1 MKLVPKSLQLVLPAA
16 TARYLPLLLFGQHLE
31 DAVLRGLVPV
41 VVAIVGML
49 LALNLVILRSPDQKI
64 GIQIVRGIVGL
75 ALGTTV
81 FHVTVVLF
89 GAPVVDLWMQT
100 LLLAVLLSSC
110 VTMPLALHLGCAPR
124 KWLDLL
130 LELSV
135 SNSQELYLVCSSV
148 GAMLGVYVGAL
159 PIPLDWDRPWQQWP
173 LTCVYGMLIG
183 HAAGVLVSAVIGVT
197 ATSFSAKSTKKD

>member
-1 MKLVPKSLQLVLPAA
+1 MESLIKSLQLVVPGIL
-16 TARYLPLLLFGQHLE
+16 ARYLPILLFGQHLE
-31 DAVLRGLVPV
+31 DAVVAGLVPV
-41 VVAIVGML
+41 VAAIAGFSLLSNLMILHSPNKSSIKQITSGVIGLVLGM
-49 LALNLVILRSPDQKI
+49 A
-64 GIQIVRGIVGL
+64 
-75 ALGTTV
+75 V
-81 FHVTVVLF
+81 FYVTVVLF

-135 SNSQELYLVCSSV
+135 TNTQEHYVVCSSIGSIL
-148 GAMLGVYVGAL
+148 GAYVGAL

-173 LTCVYGMLIG
+173 LTCVYGTLLG
-183 HAAGVLVSAVIGVT
+183 HATGVIISLVIR
-197 ATSFSAKSTKKD
+197 ATSMSFSKSTKED